1 MKMKHAH
8 DMSEVE
14 REAALKELI
23 RGARPVPPPI
33 ITEADETPLI
43 RGSSSLS
50 LPPSPADPKPRM
62 ARDMSE
68 AERST
73 WITEHMKRTR

>member
-1 MKMKHAH
+1 MKHAR
-8 DMSEVE
+8 DMDEVE
-14 REAALKELI
+14 RAAALQELI

-50 LPPSPADPKPRM
+50 LPPTAAAPKPKL
-62 ARDMSE
+62 AKEMSPIE
-68 AERST
+68 QDE
-73 WITEHMKRTR
+73 WLKEHKRRFQ